1 MISDAKKRANKK
13 YNDKTYEQ
21 IKLIGKKADM
31 LNLRI
36 QRASENA
43 GMSKN
48 AYIVAAIEKQ
58 LEADGF
64 GRDAIP
70 QEEISGE

>member
-13 YNDKTYEQ
+13 YNEKTYEQ
-21 IKLIGKKADM
+21 IRIVGKKTDA
-31 LNLRI
+31 LNQRI
-36 QRASENA
+36 QLASEHA

-48 AYIVAAIEKQ
+48 AYIIAALEKQ

-64 GRDAIP
+64 GRNTI
-70 QEEISGE
+70 QEDEPSL

>member
-13 YNDKTYEQ
+13 YNEKTYEQ
-21 IKLIGKKADM
+21 IKLIGKKTDM

-36 QRASENA
+36 QQASEKA

-48 AYIVAAIEKQ
+48 AYIVAALEKQ
-58 LEADGF
+58 LELDGF
-64 GRDAIP
+64 GRNTIL
-70 QEEISGE
+70 